1 MQVRRA
7 ELRLRLWTRSQA
19 ARELIKAKRM
29 TKAAK
34 KETAFDYA
42 DVY

>member
-7 ELRLRLWTRSQA
+7 ELRLQLGTRSQA
-19 ARELIKAKRM
+19 ARELVKAKRM

-34 KETAFDYA
+34 KECTFDYV
-42 DVY
+42 DV